1 VTQTIIITIC
11 SLLIVAYLFDLSSAR
26 TRIPSVI
33 LLLALGW
40 TVRQVT
46 GILDLQLPDLT
57 AILPVLGTVGLILIV
72 LEGSLELELNRS
84 KFRLIRSSLL
94 GALLPMLALAFLL
107 AWGLGFAGIYTFKD
121 RLINVI
127 PFCVISSAIAI
138 PSVRTLS
145 AHQKEFVIYES
156 SLSDIFGV
164 LFFNFIAFNESFGAS
179 SFGVFG
185 LQLLLIIVVSFVAT
199 LGLSL
204 LLHKIDH
211 HIKYVP
217 IILIVVLI
225 YEIAKVYH
233 LPALIFIMLFGLF
246 LGNLDE
252 LRAYKWMERFG
263 PEELDREVKKFRDL
277 LSEGA
282 FLIRALFFL
291 LFGYLIETREL
302 FNASTLIWAGVIVA
316 GIFILRAMQ
325 LKLSGLPLSP
335 LLFIAPRGL
344 ITVLLFLSVTA
355 DHTIPLVNRSLVI
368 QVVIL
373 SALVMMGG
381 LMSVKKP
388 EKEIPDPVKEQ
399 HS

>member
-1 VTQTIIITIC
+1 MTQTIIITIC
-11 SLLIVAYLFDLSSAR
+11 SLLIIAYLFDLSSAR
-26 TRIPSVI
+26 TRVPSVI

-46 GILDLQLPDLT
+46 GMLNLQLPDLT

-94 GALLPMLALAFLL
+94 GALLPMLALAFLF
-107 AWGLGFAGIYTFKD
+107 AWGLGFAGEYTFKD

-138 PSVRTLS
+138 PSVRSLS
-145 AHQKEFVIYES
+145 AHQREFIIYES

-164 LFFNFIAFNESFGAS
+164 LFFNFIAFNETFGAA

-185 LQLLLIIVVSFVAT
+185 LQLLIIIVVSFVAT

-252 LRAYKWMERFG
+252 LRGYKWMERFG

-291 LFGYLIETREL
+291 LFGYLIETNQL
-302 FNASTLIWAGVIVA
+302 FDPSTLIWAGIIVT
-316 GIFILRAMQ
+316 GIFTLRALQ
-325 LKLSGLPLSP
+325 LKLSGLPFSP

-355 DHTIPLVNRSLVI
+355 DHAIPLVNRSLVI

-373 SALVMMGG
+373 SALVMMAG
-381 LMSVKKP
+381 LMSGTKP
-388 EKEIPDPVKEQ
+388 AEQ
-399 HS
+399 TE